1 MKTSAYLI
9 IDQNGIVMTRKN
21 KPKLESG
28 QAMVKLE
35 LDISDDIF
43 ESLVP
48 TVSIS
53 VPDDYVQ
60 RPSVKAKLKE
70 GTMDKLLGEDK

>member
-9 IDQNGIVMTRKN
+9 IDQNGIVMTRKS
-21 KPKLESG
+21 KPRLKSG
-28 QAMVKLE
+28 QAMIKLE

-48 TVSIS
+48 TISIN
-53 VPDDYVQ
+53 VPNDYVQ
-60 RPSVKAKLKE
+60 RPKIKAKLKE
-70 GTMDKLLGEDK
+70 GVMDKLLGGDK

>member
-60 RPSVKAKLKE
+60 RPNIKAKLKE

>member
-60 RPSVKAKLKE
+60 RPKIKAKLKE